1 MDVTVLRVCL
11 APLLVAAATAVQR
24 RWGHA
29 VGGRLT
35 GLPLTSG
42 PILVILLAEHGREFA
57 ARTAA
62 GMLLGLLSGCVFCL
76 CYAVV
81 ARRRG
86 WPVALGAGL
95 AAFAVCTVA
104 LSPVRLPVAG
114 ALAVVAV
121 VLPVM
126 LRRWPGGTPGR
137 GTGPAAWWDLPLRMV
152 CTAGM
157 VLAVT
162 AVAGELGP
170 RMAGLLAP
178 LQVIGAVVAVF
189 THRAQGGPAAAH
201 FLRGVV
207 QGSFSFAAFCAVL
220 AWGLRLWSAAPVLA
234 LAAGVAVNVQFLLP
248 RRRE

>member
-11 APLLVAAATAVQR
+11 TPLPVAAATAAQR

-42 PILVILLAEHGREFA
+42 PILVALLAEHGREFA

-62 GMLLGLLSGCVFCL
+62 GMLLGLLSGCAFCL

-81 ARRRG
+81 ARHRG

-114 ALAVVAV
+114 SLAVVAV
-121 VLPVM
+121 VLPGM
-126 LRRWPGGTPGR
+126 LRWWPRAAPGD
-137 GTGPAAWWDLPLRMV
+137 GTGPRWWDLPLRMA
-152 CTAGM
+152 CTVGM
-157 VLAVT
+157 VLAIT
-162 AVAGELGP
+162 GAAGALGP
-170 RMAGLLAP
+170 RTAGLLAP

-189 THRAQGGPAAAH
+189 THRAQGGAAAAH

-207 QGSFSFAAFCAVL
+207 QGSFSFAAFCAVV
-220 AWGLRLWSAAPVLA
+220 AWGLRPWGAAAALA
-234 LAAGVAVNVQFLLP
+234 LACGVAVNVQLLLP